1 MDEIKRTLQ
10 FTDGM
15 EFNVGGPL
23 RVEHRRD
30 GWYVVGN
37 GLLIPVGSAEEG
49 SEIIRE
55 MAKK

>member
-1 MDEIKRTLQ
+1 MNETKRTLR
-10 FTDGM
+10 FTDGV

-37 GLLIPVGSAEEG
+37 GLLIPVDSAEEG
-49 SEIIRE
+49 RAIIRE
-55 MAKK
+55 MPKK

>member
-1 MDEIKRTLQ
+1 MNETKRTLR

-15 EFNVGGPL
+15 EFNVGGQL

-37 GLLIPVGSAEEG
+37 GMLLPVDSATEGEEL
-49 SEIIRE
+49 IRKVS
-55 MAKK
+55 KK

>member
-1 MDEIKRTLQ
+1 MNENKRTLR

-37 GLLIPVGSAEEG
+37 GLLMPVDSREEG
-49 SEIIRE
+49 EAFIRKYS
-55 MAKK
+55 KK

>member
-1 MDEIKRTLQ
+1 MNETKRTLR
-10 FTDGM
+10 FTDGV
-15 EFNVGGPL
+15 EFDVGGPL

-37 GLLIPVGSAEEG
+37 GGLIPVDSAEEG
-49 SEIIRE
+49 RAIIRE